1 MRGFIGALQ
10 FITILPSGRPAPFE
24 PDKMVPFF
32 PVVGLLLGGLVAVFD
47 FVAMQVWIQPVVAVL
62 DVVLLIVMTGAFHLD
77 GLGDA
82 ADGLLG
88 QRSREK
94 ALAIMKDSRIGTMGL
109 VAIVS
114 ALAIKWGGIAGLD
127 SHRSLLLI
135 LVPAYARG
143 GMIFGIRLLEY
154 GRPDG
159 GTGLDFFK
167 EKPGNTA
174 FWGMILPVMLSV
186 LLGWKAVWLNAGFVF
201 LIVSLLYYYRKRI
214 GCITGDM
221 LGAIAEVTEAGLFLL
236 VSIGGI

>member
-1 MRGFIGALQ
+1 MKSFIAAIQ
-10 FITILPSGRPAPFE
+10 FITILPSGKPAPFE

-32 PVVGLLLGGLVAVFD
+32 PIVGLLLGGLVAVFD
-47 FVAMQVWIQPVVAVL
+47 FVAVQVWIPPVVAVL
-62 DVVLLIVMTGAFHLD
+62 DVVLLIVMTGAFHLE

-88 QRSREK
+88 QHSREK

-114 ALAIKWGGIAGLD
+114 VLAIKWGGIASLE
-127 SHRSLLLI
+127 SNRILLLI

-143 GMIFGIRLLEY
+143 GMIFGIRFLEY

-167 EKPGNTA
+167 KKLGNTS

-186 LLGWKAVWLNAGFVF
+186 LLGWKAVWLNAGFVI

-221 LGAIAEVTEAGLFLL
+221 LGAMAEVMEAGLFLL

>member
-1 MRGFIGALQ
+1 MKGLIAAIQ
-10 FITILPSGRPAPFE
+10 FITILPSGKPAPFA

-32 PVVGLLLGGLVAVFD
+32 PIVGLLLGIFVAVFD
-47 FVAMQVWIQPVVAVL
+47 LTALRLWNPSVVAVL

-88 QRSREK
+88 QRPREK

-114 ALAIKWGGIAGLD
+114 ALAIKWGGILGLD
-127 SHRSLLLI
+127 THRSLLLI

-143 GMIFGIRLLEY
+143 GMIFGIRFFEY
-154 GRPDG
+154 GRSDG
-159 GTGLDFFK
+159 GTGTDFFK
-167 EKPGNTA
+167 EKLGNTA
-174 FWGMILPVMLSV
+174 FWGMLLPVLLSV
-186 LLGWKAVWLNAGFVF
+186 LLGWKAVWLNAGFVVI
-201 LIVSLLYYYRKRI
+201 LASILYYYKRRL

-221 LGAIAEVTEAGLFLL
+221 LGAITEITESGLFLL
-236 VSIGGI
+236 ISIGGI